1 VQRDLKDFRPL
12 VIALNAGGPGPTR
25 EYANAAVDI
34 RRAAGTYTGDPAPNP
49 NDHNRA
55 G

>member
-1 VQRDLKDFRPL
+1 L
-12 VIALNAGGPGPTR
+12 VIALNAGGPGPAR

-34 RRAAGTYTGDPAPNP
+34 RRTAGTYTGDPAPNP
-49 NDHNRA
+49 NDHHCP